1 MQTVFLLFLF
11 ILQVISFYIIALLY
25 MKISKFNG
33 LEKKQQKLMTEMDD
47 AIGAYLSELKE
58 ENERLIEI
66 IEKRQNNFPI
76 HDQEEEVNPAD
87 VPAARKESKEK
98 PITINHPSYP
108 VNIAL
113 KSYQTASATKDTLQ
127 EASTDLEVDDRTL
140 AIRMHDEGKSIE
152 EIAKR
157 VGKGKTEIEL
167 MLKFR

>member
-33 LEKKQQKLMTEMDD
+33 LEKKQQKLMAEMDD

-76 HDQEEEVNPAD
+76 YDQEEEVNPAD

-98 PITINHPSYP
+98 SITINHPSYP

-113 KSYQTASATKDTLQ
+113 KSYQTASATKDTQ
-127 EASTDLEVDDRTL
+127 EATTDLEVDDRTL